1 MNSSIIIL
9 FLASIA
15 LSVPVGEEGL
25 LAGLGK
31 KIVTAA
37 NPHPIPKSKLLPV
50 ANPGTLDLEGER
62 RSHLLQ
68 WVKMKQ
74 DSNMKRMSED
84 VGKGVAGVSA
94 SVQNLEKLDPAK
106 LDPALRKEIKKLMD
120 DIKNWQK
127 TLN

>member
-50 ANPGTLDLEGER
+50 ANPGT

-74 DSNMKRMSED
+74 DLNMKRMSED